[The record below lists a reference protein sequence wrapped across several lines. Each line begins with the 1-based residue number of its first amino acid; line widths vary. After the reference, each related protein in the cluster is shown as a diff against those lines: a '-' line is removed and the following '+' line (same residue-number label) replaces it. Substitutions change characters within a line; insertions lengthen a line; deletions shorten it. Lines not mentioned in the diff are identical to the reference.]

1 MIIKVKNMKKLFR
14 TGFITALAVI
24 LATGWCYGATIL
36 FPYINS
42 NPGNLST
49 IVNVINTA
57 TLADLGCSATED
69 LQLASLPLLHQGGHC
84 LCDRCL

>member
-1 MIIKVKNMKKLFR
+1 MKKLFR

-69 LQLASLPLLHQGGHC
+69 LQLHYRYFTKEVTASAIDVC
-84 LCDRCL
+84 EEIDFVR